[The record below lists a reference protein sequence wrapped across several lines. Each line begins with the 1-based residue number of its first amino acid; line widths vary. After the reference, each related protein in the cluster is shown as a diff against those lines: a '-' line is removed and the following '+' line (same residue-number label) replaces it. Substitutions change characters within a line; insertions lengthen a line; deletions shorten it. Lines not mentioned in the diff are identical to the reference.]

1 MTIDVAKF
9 DRLFN
14 PKTAVVIGD
23 KQALGYSWLNSM
35 STFKGPV
42 YSVQIDERE
51 IPNIEAMGVQ
61 NYKSLM
67 DVPGDIDFV
76 IVSVPAG
83 SPPWSSSSVSTRASE
98 ALHSSP
104 PASQRPPRRRASPY
118 RTSSPRWLARLT
130 SCWSGP
136 IAWAS
141 SSPAVA
147 SASPPSSTPA
157 RPGPSA
163 SSARAAPRACT
174 SACSGARTAS
184 RSASW

>member
-35 STFKGPV
+35 STLKGPV

-76 IVSVPAG
+76 IVSVPRRFAPMVLQQCIDKG
-83 SPPWSSSSVSTRASE
+83 VGGATI
-98 ALHSSP
+98 LHLRLRRDRRGRGH
-104 PASQRPPRRRASPY
+104 RPPE
-118 RTSSPRWLARLT
+118 
-130 SCWSGP
+130 
-136 IAWAS
+136 
-141 SSPAVA
+141 PALRDG
-147 SASPPSSTPA
+147 S
-157 RPGPSA
+157 
-163 SSARAAPRACT
+163 
-174 SACSGARTAS
+174 
-184 RSASW
+184 